1 MKLIAK
7 ILILFVLL
15 TSVASA
21 WNLDNCGVDHVF
33 DSASA
38 VSSHDG
44 GSPGSQAEDL
54 CGHCGHLGSHLLG
67 QITDNLITAPHA
79 VAVRHG
85 EPAVFAPLSSFHSLF
100 RPPRYSLSV

>member
-21 WNLDNCGVDHVF
+21 WDTDNCGYDLVF
-33 DSASA
+33 DSANV
-38 VSSHDG
+38 VSSHDND
-44 GSPGSQAEDL
+44 SSGSQAKDL
-54 CGHCGHLGSHLLG
+54 CGHCGHLGSHLIG
-67 QITDNLITAPHA
+67 QITDNPITAPHA

-85 EPAVFAPLSSFHSLF
+85 EVTVFVPLPGLHPFF
-100 RPPRYSLSV
+100 RPPRHSLSV

>member
-7 ILILFVLL
+7 VLALFVLL

-21 WNLDNCGVDHVF
+21 WDTDNCGYDLVF
-33 DSASA
+33 DSANV
-38 VSSHDG
+38 VSSHDS

-67 QITDNLITAPHA
+67 QVTDTDVMAPHA
-79 VAVRHG
+79 VTVCHG
-85 EPAVFAPLSSFHSLF
+85 EPAVFVTVTRRGGF
-100 RPPRYSLSV
+100 